1 MKAIIL
7 SAGQGKRLLP
17 LTASV
22 PKCLL
27 DVAGRTILEWQVDTL
42 HQAGVDDIVVVT
54 GYGASK
60 VDNLIAEHYA
70 NRGVR
75 TLYNPKYSVSDNL
88 VSCYWARNEMDQDFL
103 LLNGDTLFETEVV
116 RQLLESPVT
125 PITVTI
131 NSKESYDEDDMK
143 VILDQRRLVRIGKDL
158 PVDRVHGESIGLI
171 RFLGEGPAIFSE
183 ALEGAVQDPESSGR
197 WYLSVID
204 SLAQHMP
211 VMTYSITGLSW
222 CEIDYRNDLENA
234 GSVMAASAALF
245 RVEEA
250 MHTDGIHGAVQE
262 HR

>member
-27 DVAGRTILEWQVDTL
+27 DVAGRTILEWQLDTL

-60 VDNLIAEHYA
+60 VDNLIAGHYA
-70 NRGVR
+70 DRGVR
-75 TLYNPKYSVSDNL
+75 TLYNSQYSVSDNL

-116 RQLLESPVT
+116 RQLLDSPVT

-158 PVDRVHGESIGLI
+158 PVGRVHGESIGLI
-171 RFLGEGPAIFSE
+171 RFLGEGPGIFSK
-183 ALEGAVQDPESSGR
+183 ALEDAVQDPESSGR

-204 SLAQHMP
+204 SLARHMA
-211 VMTYSITGLSW
+211 VMTCSITGLSW
-222 CEIDYRNDLENA
+222 CEIDYQNDLYNA

-245 RVEEA
+245 RVEET
-250 MHTDGIHGAVQE
+250 MHTGGMHGTVQE